1 MSVILFVS
9 LLFCFIIG
17 MPIAFAL
24 GVSSVATLQFGS
36 TLPLTLAA
44 QRLFTGTDSFPL
56 MAIPFF
62 MLAGEV
68 MDTGGISKRLVDFA
82 QSLVG
87 AIYGGLGMVAVL
99 AAMFF
104 AGISGAAA
112 ADTAAIGSVSIPA
125 MIRKGYKK
133 GFAAAIQSAGG
144 SIGVIIPPSIPMI
157 IFGVVGG
164 VSIGKMF
171 LGGFIPGV
179 LMGAALM
186 VASYFL
192 AKRAGYQREK
202 QASIKEIIRYFFG
215 AFWALL
221 MPVIILGGILGGVF
235 TPTEAAVVAAV
246 YGLLVGFLVY
256 REIRFRDLP
265 RIFARASVM
274 TSTVMLLIA
283 TANIFGWI
291 LTAEQ
296 IPQNVTTALVALTES
311 RVVLYAL
318 ILMILLVIGTFMETS
333 ASLIILTPV
342 FLPVVEKFGIDPIH
356 FGVVMV
362 TALAIGM
369 LTPPLGIC
377 LFISCN
383 IAGIQLTEIIRFVM
397 PLLVIMIGILLLIT
411 YVPELVMFIPN
422 LFNKG
427 GA

>member
-1 MSVILFVS
+1 MTVILFVS
-9 LLFCFIIG
+9 LLVCFVLG
-17 MPIAFAL
+17 MPIAFSL
-24 GVSSVATLQFGS
+24 GVASVATLQYGS

-62 MLAGEV
+62 MLAGEL
-68 MDTGGISKRLVDFA
+68 MESGGISRRLFDFA
-82 QSLVG
+82 HAIVG
-87 AIYGGLGMVAVL
+87 FVHGGLAMVAVV

-112 ADTAAIGSVSIPA
+112 ADTAAVGAVSIPA

-133 GFAAAIQSAGG
+133 GFAAAVQAAGG

-171 LGGFIPGV
+171 MGGFIPGLLIGGG
-179 LMGAALM
+179 LMA
-186 VASYFL
+186 ASYFL
-192 AKRAGYQREK
+192 AKKAGYEKDAFMGFRE
-202 QASIKEIIRYFFG
+202 ILRTFWG
-215 AFWALL
+215 ALWALL
-221 MPVIILGGILGGVF
+221 MPVIILGGILGGIF
-235 TPTEAAVVAAV
+235 TPTEAAVVAAL
-246 YGLLVGFLVY
+246 YGLVIGFLVY
-256 REIRFRDLP
+256 RELRLRDLP
-265 RIFARASVM
+265 RIFARAAIS

-283 TANIFGWI
+283 TASIFGWI
-291 LTAEQ
+291 LTAERV
-296 IPQNVTTALVALTES
+296 PQNVAAYLVTLSSS
-311 RVVLYAL
+311 RYVLYGL
-318 ILMILLVIGTFMETS
+318 ILICLLIVGTFMETS

-342 FLPVVEKFGIDPIH
+342 FLPVVEKLGIDPVH

-383 IAGIQLTEIIRFVM
+383 IAHIQLSEIIRYITPF
-397 PLLVIMIGILLLIT
+397 LLIMIAMLVLIT
-411 YVPELVMFIPN
+411 YVPDLVMVIPN
-422 LFNKG
+422 TFAK
-427 GA
+427 

>member
-1 MSVILFVS
+1 MTIILFSS
-9 LLFCFIIG
+9 LLFCFVLG
-17 MPIAFAL
+17 VPIAFSL
-24 GVSSVATLQFGS
+24 GVASVATLQFGS
-36 TLPLTLAA
+36 SLPLTLAA

-62 MLAGEV
+62 MLAGEL
-68 MDTGGISKRLVDFA
+68 MEAGGISRRLFDFA
-82 QSLVG
+82 HALVG
-87 AIYGGLGMVAVL
+87 FVTGGLAMVAVV

-112 ADTAAIGSVSIPA
+112 ADTAAVGAVSIPA

-133 GFAAAIQSAGG
+133 GFAAAVQAAGG

-171 LGGFIPGV
+171 LGGFIPGALIGGS
-179 LMGAALM
+179 LMA
-186 VASYFL
+186 VNYFL
-192 AKRAGYQREK
+192 AKKAGYERDSFLGVK
-202 QASIKEIIRYFFG
+202 TIGKTFIG

-221 MPVIILGGILGGVF
+221 MPLIILGGILGGVF
-235 TPTEAAVVAAV
+235 TPTEAAVVAVV
-246 YGLLVGFLVY
+246 YGAIVGFCIY
-256 REIRFRDLP
+256 RELKVTELP
-265 RIFARASVM
+265 RIFANAAIS

-291 LTAEQ
+291 LTAERV
-296 IPQNVTTALVALTES
+296 PQSVAAYLVSLTS
-311 RVVLYAL
+311 SPTVLYSL
-318 ILMILLVIGTFMETS
+318 ILVCLLVVGTFMETS

-342 FLPVVEKFGIDPIH
+342 FLPVIKQFGIDPVH

-383 IAGIQLTEIIRFVM
+383 IAQIQLSEIIKYILPF
-397 PLLVIMIGILLLIT
+397 LLVMIGVLLIMT
-411 YVPELVMFIPN
+411 YVPDIVMFIPN
-422 LFNKG
+422 MYG
-427 GA
+427 G

>member
-1 MSVILFVS
+1 VTAILFVS
-9 LLFCFIIG
+9 LLVCFVLG
-17 MPIAFAL
+17 MPIAFSL
-24 GVSSVATLQFGS
+24 GVASVTTLQYGS
-36 TLPLTLAA
+36 NLPLTLAA

-62 MLAGEV
+62 MLAGEL
-68 MDTGGISKRLVDFA
+68 MESGGISRRLFDFA
-82 QSLVG
+82 HAIVG
-87 AIYGGLGMVAVL
+87 FVYGGLAMVAVV

-112 ADTAAIGSVSIPA
+112 ADTAAVGAVSIPA

-133 GFAAAIQSAGG
+133 GFAAAVQAAGG

-171 LGGFIPGV
+171 MGGFIPGLLIGGS
-179 LMGAALM
+179 LMA
-186 VASYFL
+186 VSYVL
-192 AKRAGYQREK
+192 AKKAGYEK
-202 QASIKEIIRYFFG
+202 DAFMGFHKILRTFWG

-221 MPVIILGGILGGVF
+221 MPVIILGGILGGIF
-235 TPTEAAVVAAV
+235 TPTEAAVVAAL
-246 YGLLVGFLVY
+246 YGLVIGFFVY
-256 REIRFRDLP
+256 RELRLRDLP
-265 RIFARASVM
+265 RIFTRAAIS

-291 LTAEQ
+291 LTAERV
-296 IPQNVTTALVALTES
+296 PQDVAAYLVTLSSS
-311 RVVLYAL
+311 RYVLYGL
-318 ILMILLVIGTFMETS
+318 ILICLLVVGTFMETS

-342 FLPVVEKFGIDPIH
+342 FLPVVEKLGIDPVH

-383 IAGIQLTEIIRFVM
+383 IAHIQLSEIVRYITPF
-397 PLLVIMIGILLLIT
+397 LVIMIAMLVLIT
-411 YVPELVMFIPN
+411 YVPDLVMVIPN
-422 LFNKG
+422 TFAK
-427 GA
+427 

>member
-1 MSVILFVS
+1 MTAILFVS
-9 LLFCFIIG
+9 LLVCFVLG
-17 MPIAFAL
+17 MPIAFSL
-24 GVSSVATLQFGS
+24 GVASVTTLQYGS
-36 TLPLTLAA
+36 DLPLTLAA

-62 MLAGEV
+62 MLAGEL
-68 MDTGGISKRLVDFA
+68 MESGGISRRLFDFA
-82 QSLVG
+82 HAIVG
-87 AIYGGLGMVAVL
+87 FVYGGLAMVAVV

-112 ADTAAIGSVSIPA
+112 ADTAAVGAVSIPA

-133 GFAAAIQSAGG
+133 GFAAAVQAAGG

-171 LGGFIPGV
+171 MGGFIPGLLIGV
-179 LMGAALM
+179 GLMT
-186 VASYFL
+186 VSYVL
-192 AKRAGYQREK
+192 AKKAGYEK
-202 QASIKEIIRYFFG
+202 DAFMGFRKILRTFWG
-215 AFWALL
+215 ALWALL
-221 MPVIILGGILGGVF
+221 MPVIILGGILGGIF
-235 TPTEAAVVAAV
+235 TPTEAAVVAAL
-246 YGLLVGFLVY
+246 YGLVIGFFVY
-256 REIRFRDLP
+256 RELRLRDLP
-265 RIFARASVM
+265 RIFTRAAIS

-291 LTAEQ
+291 LTAERV
-296 IPQNVTTALVALTES
+296 PQNVAAYLVTLSSS
-311 RVVLYAL
+311 RYVLYGL
-318 ILMILLVIGTFMETS
+318 ILICLLVVGTFMETS

-342 FLPVVEKFGIDPIH
+342 FLPVVEKLGIDPVH

-383 IAGIQLTEIIRFVM
+383 IAHIQLSEIVRYIM
-397 PLLVIMIGILLLIT
+397 PFLVIMIAMLVLIT
-411 YVPELVMFIPN
+411 YVPDLVMVIPN
-422 LFNKG
+422 TFAK
-427 GA
+427 

>member
-1 MSVILFVS
+1 MTAILFVS
-9 LLFCFIIG
+9 LLVCFVLG
-17 MPIAFAL
+17 MPIAFSL
-24 GVSSVATLQFGS
+24 GVASVTTLQYGS
-36 TLPLTLAA
+36 DLPLTLAA

-62 MLAGEV
+62 MLAGEL
-68 MDTGGISKRLVDFA
+68 MESGGISRRLFDFA
-82 QSLVG
+82 HAIVG
-87 AIYGGLGMVAVL
+87 FVYGGLAMVAVV

-112 ADTAAIGSVSIPA
+112 ADTAAVGAVSIPA

-133 GFAAAIQSAGG
+133 GFAAAVQAAGG

-171 LGGFIPGV
+171 MGGFIPGLLIGV
-179 LMGAALM
+179 GLMA
-186 VASYFL
+186 VSYVL
-192 AKRAGYQREK
+192 AKKAGYEK
-202 QASIKEIIRYFFG
+202 DAFMGFRKILRTFWG
-215 AFWALL
+215 ALWALL
-221 MPVIILGGILGGVF
+221 MPVIILGGILGGIF
-235 TPTEAAVVAAV
+235 TPTEAAVVAAL
-246 YGLLVGFLVY
+246 YGLVIGFFVY
-256 REIRFRDLP
+256 RELRLRDLP
-265 RIFARASVM
+265 RIFTRAAIS

-291 LTAEQ
+291 LTAERV
-296 IPQNVTTALVALTES
+296 PQNVAAYLVTLSSS
-311 RVVLYAL
+311 RYVLYGL
-318 ILMILLVIGTFMETS
+318 ILICLLVVGTFMETS

-342 FLPVVEKFGIDPIH
+342 FLPVVEKLGIDPVH

-383 IAGIQLTEIIRFVM
+383 IAHIQLSEIVRYIM
-397 PLLVIMIGILLLIT
+397 PFLVIMIAMLVLIT
-411 YVPELVMFIPN
+411 YVPDLVMVIPN
-422 LFNKG
+422 TFAK
-427 GA
+427 

>member
-1 MSVILFVS
+1 MTAILFVS
-9 LLFCFIIG
+9 LAVCFALG
-17 MPIAFAL
+17 MPIAFSL
-24 GVSSVATLQFGS
+24 GAASVATLLFGS
-36 TLPLTLAA
+36 DLPLTLAA

-62 MLAGEV
+62 MLAGEL
-68 MDTGGISKRLVDFA
+68 MEAGGISRRLFDFA
-82 QSLVG
+82 HALVG
-87 AIYGGLGMVAVL
+87 FVFGGLAMVAVV

-112 ADTAAIGSVSIPA
+112 ADTAAVGAVSIPA

-133 GFAAAIQSAGG
+133 GFAAAVQAAGG

-171 LGGFIPGV
+171 MGGFIPG
-179 LMGAALM
+179 LLIGAGLM
-186 VASYFL
+186 VTSYFL
-192 AKRAGYQREK
+192 ARKANYEKDDFRGYG
-202 QASIKEIIRYFFG
+202 EILHTFWSAI
-215 AFWALL
+215 WALL
-221 MPVIILGGILGGVF
+221 MPVIILGGILGGIF
-235 TPTEAAVVAAV
+235 TPTEAAVIAAI
-246 YGLLVGFLVY
+246 YGLIVGLFIY
-256 REIRFRDLP
+256 RELNLKDLP
-265 RIFARASVM
+265 RILAKAAIS

-291 LTAEQ
+291 LTAERV
-296 IPQNVTTALVALTES
+296 PQNVAAYLVTLS
-311 RVVLYAL
+311 SSQHVIYGL
-318 ILMILLVIGTFMETS
+318 ILICLLIVGTFMETS

-342 FLPVVEKFGIDPIH
+342 FLPVIQNLGIDPVH

-383 IAGIQLTEIIRFVM
+383 IAHIQLSEIIRYIIPFLIIM
-397 PLLVIMIGILLLIT
+397 ILLLVLIT
-411 YVPELVMFIPN
+411 YVPELVMFIPDMFSN
-422 LFNKG
+422 
-427 GA
+427 

>member
-1 MSVILFVS
+1 MTSILFFS
-9 LLFCFIIG
+9 LVLCFAIG
-17 MPIAFAL
+17 MPIAFSL
-24 GVSSVATLQFGS
+24 GVASVATLQFGS
-36 TLPLTLAA
+36 DLPLTLVA
-44 QRLFTGTDSFPL
+44 QRLFAAADSFPL

-62 MLAGEV
+62 MLAGGV
-68 MDTGGISKRLVDFA
+68 MDGGGISRRIVDFA
-82 QSLVG
+82 HSLVG
-87 AIYGGLGMVAVL
+87 WVYGGLGMVAVL

-112 ADTAAIGSVSIPA
+112 ADTAAVGAVSIPA
-125 MIRKGYKK
+125 MIRKGYNR
-133 GFAAAIQSAGG
+133 GFAAAIQAAGG

-157 IFGVVGG
+157 IFGVIGG

-171 LGGFIPGV
+171 MGGFVPGF
-179 LMGAALM
+179 LIGGGLM

-192 AKRAGYQREK
+192 SKRAGYVRD
-202 QASIKEIIRYFFG
+202 SRSNLKEIWHNFLQ

-221 MPVIILGGILGGVF
+221 MPGIILGGIIGGVF

-246 YGLLVGFLVY
+246 YGLIIGLFVY
-256 REIRFRDLP
+256 RELSIMDLP
-265 RIFARASVM
+265 KVLAKAAVT

-296 IPQNVTTALVALTES
+296 VPQHVAAYLVSLTES
-311 RVVLYAL
+311 KIVLYAL
-318 ILMILLVIGTFMETS
+318 ILVMLLFIGTFMETT

-342 FLPVVEKFGIDPIH
+342 FLPVIEQFGIDPVH
-356 FGVVMV
+356 FGVIMV

-383 IAGIQLTEIIRFVM
+383 IARIPLSQILKPVI
-397 PLLVIMIGILLLIT
+397 PLLGIMIVCLVLIT
-411 YVPELVMFIPN
+411 FIPDLVMFVPN
-422 LFNKG
+422 LLIK
-427 GA
+427 

>member
-1 MSVILFVS
+1 MTAILFVS
-9 LLFCFIIG
+9 LLVCFVLG
-17 MPIAFAL
+17 MPIAFSL
-24 GVSSVATLQFGS
+24 GVASVTTLQYGS
-36 TLPLTLAA
+36 NLPLTLAA

-62 MLAGEV
+62 MLAGEL
-68 MDTGGISKRLVDFA
+68 MESGGISRRLFDFA
-82 QSLVG
+82 HAIVG
-87 AIYGGLGMVAVL
+87 FVYGGLAMVAVV

-112 ADTAAIGSVSIPA
+112 ADTAAVGAVSIPA

-133 GFAAAIQSAGG
+133 GFAAAVQAAGG

-171 LGGFIPGV
+171 MGGFIPGLLIGGG
-179 LMGAALM
+179 LMAT
-186 VASYFL
+186 SYFL
-192 AKRAGYQREK
+192 AKSAGYEKDAFMGFRE
-202 QASIKEIIRYFFG
+202 ILRTFLG
-215 AFWALL
+215 ALWALL
-221 MPVIILGGILGGVF
+221 MPVIILGGILGGIF
-235 TPTEAAVVAAV
+235 TPTEAAVVAAL
-246 YGLLVGFLVY
+246 YGLVIGFLVY
-256 REIRFRDLP
+256 RELRLRDLP
-265 RIFARASVM
+265 RIFTRAAIS

-291 LTAEQ
+291 LTAERV
-296 IPQNVTTALVALTES
+296 PQNVAVYLVTLSSS
-311 RVVLYAL
+311 RYVLYGL
-318 ILMILLVIGTFMETS
+318 ILICLLIVGTFMETS

-342 FLPVVEKFGIDPIH
+342 FLPVVEKLGIDPVH

-383 IAGIQLTEIIRFVM
+383 IAHIQLSEIIRFIM
-397 PLLVIMIGILLLIT
+397 PFLLIMIAMLVLIT
-411 YVPELVMFIPN
+411 YVPDLVMVIPN
-422 LFNKG
+422 TFAK
-427 GA
+427 